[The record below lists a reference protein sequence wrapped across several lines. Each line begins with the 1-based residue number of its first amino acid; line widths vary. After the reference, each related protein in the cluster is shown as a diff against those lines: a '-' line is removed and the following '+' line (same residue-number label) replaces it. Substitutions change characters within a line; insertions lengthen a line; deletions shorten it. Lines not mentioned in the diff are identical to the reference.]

1 MHVHV
6 RVGRE
11 AYAIPVT
18 HVREIVEYGDVTPL
32 PGSGAHVLGMRN
44 LRSRVL
50 PVFDLAALLGAGE
63 RGEPASVC
71 VAEHDGSVAGLAVEE
86 VSDVTALPEDGDPVD
101 SALIDRSVLVDG
113 RLVGVIDADRL
124 FEELRRRGGR

>member
-6 RVGRE
+6 RMGRE

-50 PVFDLAALLGAGE
+50 PVFDLAALLGASE
-63 RGEPASVC
+63 RGEHASVC
-71 VAEHDGSVAGLAVEE
+71 VAEHEGSVAGLAVDE
-86 VSDVTALPEDGDPVD
+86 VTDVATLPPDGDAVD
-101 SALIDRSVLVDG
+101 SPLIERSALVGG
-113 RLVGVIDADRL
+113 RLVGVIDADEL
-124 FEELRRRGGR
+124 FEELHRRGGR